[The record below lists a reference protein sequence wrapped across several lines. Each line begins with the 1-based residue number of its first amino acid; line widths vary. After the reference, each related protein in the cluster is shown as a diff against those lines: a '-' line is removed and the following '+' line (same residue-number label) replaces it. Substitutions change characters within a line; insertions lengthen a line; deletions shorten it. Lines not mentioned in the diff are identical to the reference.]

1 MLSSS
6 ECQPYYYYQ
15 KTDNSVKNRFT
26 KRTFHISEWASP
38 SSNSTKVILGSITMI
53 SFACKQKALIT
64 NCLFIKYTLIAE
76 FYDRLDTRE
85 DERDL
90 NRLVKVDNSVPYS

>member
-1 MLSSS
+1 MNAIIKRMPTLLLSKNRQFS
-6 ECQPYYYYQ
+6 Q
-15 KTDNSVKNRFT
+15 NRFT

-76 FYDRLDTRE
+76 FYDRPDTRE